1 MSRVAKT
8 LITLFLVV
16 GLDQGSKI
24 MAKKMLLGKGVSS
37 HFNDIWRWV
46 FAENTGA
53 FLSWGSEL
61 SGWVHVLLLKV
72 IPVIL
77 IIGLLFYTLYSK
89 EVTKNQVLPLAL
101 ILGGGVSNL
110 FDRLVH
116 GKVIDFMNIGIG
128 ELRTGIFNIADMA
141 IMAGIIWLLIAG
153 LKKQPEDK
161 KEEEVTKLN
170 PDI

>member
-8 LITLFLVV
+8 LITLLLVV
-16 GLDQGSKI
+16 GIDQYSKI

-37 HFNDIWRWV
+37 HFNDMWRWV

-53 FLSWGSEL
+53 FLSWGSDL
-61 SGWVHVLLLKV
+61 SGWVHVLFLKV

-77 IIGLLFYTLYSK
+77 IIGLLFYTMFSK

-101 ILGGGVSNL
+101 ILGGGIGNL
-110 FDRLVH
+110 YDRLLY

-128 ELRTGIFNIADMA
+128 DLRTGIFNVADMA
-141 IMAGIIWLLIAG
+141 IMAGCFWLLFVG
-153 LKKQPEDK
+153 LKKKPEDK
-161 KEEEVTKLN
+161 KTEVTTLKEL
-170 PDI
+170 

>member
-8 LITLFLVV
+8 LITLLLVV
-16 GLDQGSKI
+16 GVDQYSKI

-37 HFNDIWRWV
+37 HFNDMWRWV

-53 FLSWGSEL
+53 FLSWGSDL
-61 SGWVHVLLLKV
+61 SGWVHVLFLKV

-77 IIGLLFYTLYSK
+77 IIGLLFYTMFSK

-101 ILGGGVSNL
+101 ILGGGIGNL
-110 FDRLVH
+110 YDRLLY

-128 ELRTGIFNIADMA
+128 DLRTGIFNVADMA
-141 IMAGIIWLLIAG
+141 IMAGIFWLLFVG
-153 LKKQPEDK
+153 LKKKPDDKK
-161 KEEEVTKLN
+161 KEEVTTLREL
-170 PDI
+170 